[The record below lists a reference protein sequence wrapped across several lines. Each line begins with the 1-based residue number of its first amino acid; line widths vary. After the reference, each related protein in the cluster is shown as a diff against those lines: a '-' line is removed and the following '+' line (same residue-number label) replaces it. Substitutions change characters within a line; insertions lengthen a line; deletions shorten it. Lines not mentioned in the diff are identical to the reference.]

1 MFEPITPLQC
11 FEKGFR
17 STIRS
22 KLGQLSVSLLCPCR
36 KFRGWR
42 PEWTAMKKP
51 VKRLC
56 NCAWGIDDLRGPV
69 ICDQLQGEKAIGN
82 CQCVI
87 HFFFPP
93 ENGMIPLLMI
103 SFSNTGVKAIPLISN
118 IHQIWPCAI
127 LLRWD
132 ELLHN
137 LGPNGPV
144 SVYQRFESIVG
155 CSFPKFYRCSSTY
168 INTDLHFFSNLHHT
182 HSSRAFGNSSLHI
195 VSISQPPSTND
206 ILPPAHTIMSNK
218 PKESSDKPKGTSSTT
233 IQGSATENA
242 PTFF

>member
-1 MFEPITPLQC
+1 VCL
-11 FEKGFR
+11 
-17 STIRS
+17 
-22 KLGQLSVSLLCPCR
+22 
-36 KFRGWR
+36 
-42 PEWTAMKKP
+42 
-51 VKRLC
+51 
-56 NCAWGIDDLRGPV
+56 GIDDLRGPV
-69 ICDQLQGEKAIGN
+69 ICNQLQGEKASGN

-87 HFFFPP
+87 HFCSWDR
-93 ENGMIPLLMI
+93 MIPLLMI

-118 IHQIWPCAI
+118 IPQIWPCAI

-144 SVYQRFESIVG
+144 SVFPRFESIVG
-155 CSFPKFYRCSSTY
+155 CSFPKFYRCSSSY

-182 HSSRAFGNSSLHI
+182 HSSRALATLPCTSYLFD
-195 VSISQPPSTND
+195 QPPPTND
-206 ILPPAHTIMSNK
+206 TLSPLTIMSNR